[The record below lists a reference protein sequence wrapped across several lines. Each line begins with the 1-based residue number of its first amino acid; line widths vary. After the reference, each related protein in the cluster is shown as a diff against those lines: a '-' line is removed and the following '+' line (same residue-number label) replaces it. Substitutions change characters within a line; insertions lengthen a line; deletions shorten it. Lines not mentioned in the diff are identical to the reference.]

1 MMPEQASSRAFA
13 HHMLREIYEQ
23 PAAIARTLDFYLTHE
38 SLPGESLAGE
48 SLAGESLAGEGEAA
62 FRDRPLG
69 AVAELLGR
77 HPDLIIAASGSSRHA
92 GLAAEILLED
102 LAGLAVDVEYAS
114 EYACRAAA
122 ARRHPERPSP
132 VMVLSQSGETADTLA
147 ALREAARRRHPTIA
161 VTNVAGSTMAR
172 EAAVDLPTLAGVERA
187 IPATKSFTT
196 QLTLMVILAA
206 LAAHVRRDRPCAEEY
221 PCTISAAQIASLLA
235 ALRAVPSAIAAQLPA
250 WERQIAGLAPLY
262 ADARTFLYLGR
273 GVHYAIAREG
283 ALKLKESS
291 YLHAEGYP
299 SGELK
304 HGPNALVS
312 PEVPLVMLATV
323 DPADAESA
331 LRYEKTVALLEDMRR
346 QGARVL
352 ALANSGDATVAAL
365 ATHMIEVEPA
375 AEALLPILEVV
386 PLQLFAYF
394 MALSH
399 GVNVDHPR
407 NLTKA
412 VVAE

>member
-1 MMPEQASSRAFA
+1 MPLQSSERSFR

-23 PAAIARTLDFYLTHE
+23 PAAIARTLDHYLD
-38 SLPGESLAGE
+38 LAGA
-48 SLAGESLAGEGEAA
+48 SPV
-62 FRDRPLG
+62 FRDEPLH
-69 AVAELLGR
+69 AVAELFR
-77 HPDLIIAASGSSRHA
+77 KHPDLIITASGSSRHA

-102 LAGLAVDVEYAS
+102 LAGLMVDVEYAS
-114 EYACRAAA
+114 EYACRSTHL
-122 ARRHPERPSP
+122 RRHPECPSP

-147 ALREAARRRHPTIA
+147 ALREANRRGHPTIA
-161 VTNVAGSTMAR
+161 VTNVAGSTMMQ
-172 EAAVDLPTLAGVERA
+172 EAAVPLCTQAGVELA

-196 QLTLMVILAA
+196 QLTLMLVLA
-206 LAAHVRRDRPCAEEY
+206 
-221 PCTISAAQIASLLA
+221 LLA
-235 ALRAVPSAIAAQLPA
+235 ARERGSLPSEDIGEALEALAGVPESIAAQLPA
-250 WERQIAGLAPLY
+250 WERMIAGLAQQY

-312 PEVPLVMLATV
+312 PQVPLVVLATV
-323 DPADAESA
+323 DQDDPESL
-331 LRYEKTVALLEDMRR
+331 LRYEKTVSLLYDMRE

-352 ALANSGDATVAAL
+352 ALANSGDATIPAL
-365 ATHMIEVEPA
+365 VSHTIAIDPATES
-375 AEALLPILEVV
+375 LLPISEVV

-394 MALSH
+394 MALNH
-399 GVNVDHPR
+399 GVDVDRPR

-412 VVAE
+412 VTTE

>member
-1 MMPEQASSRAFA
+1 MPLQSEPQPGPRTFR

-23 PAAIARTLDFYLTHE
+23 PAAIARTLEHYLD
-38 SLPGESLAGE
+38 LAGA
-48 SLAGESLAGEGEAA
+48 SPV
-62 FRDRPLG
+62 FRDEPLH
-69 AVAELLGR
+69 AVAELLR
-77 HPDLIIAASGSSRHA
+77 KHPDLIITASGSSRHA

-102 LAGLAVDVEYAS
+102 LAGLMVDVEYAS
-114 EYACRAAA
+114 EYACRSTHL
-122 ARRHPERPSP
+122 RRHPENPSP
-132 VMVLSQSGETADTLA
+132 VLVLSQSGETADTLA
-147 ALREAARRRHPTIA
+147 ALREANRRGHPTIA
-161 VTNVAGSTMAR
+161 VTNVAGSTMMQ
-172 EAAVDLPTLAGVERA
+172 EATVGLCTLAGVELA

-196 QLTLMVILAA
+196 QLTLMLVLA
-206 LAAHVRRDRPCAEEY
+206 
-221 PCTISAAQIASLLA
+221 LLA
-235 ALRAVPSAIAAQLPA
+235 ATERRSLPSEDVAEALEALASVPESIAAQLPA
-250 WERQIAGLAPLY
+250 WERMIAGLAQQY
-262 ADARTFLYLGR
+262 SDAKTFLYLGR

-312 PEVPLVMLATV
+312 PQVPLVVLATV
-323 DPADAESA
+323 DKDDPESL
-331 LRYEKTVALLEDMRR
+331 LRYEKTVSLLYDMRE

-352 ALANSGDATVAAL
+352 VLANSDDTTIPAL
-365 ATHMIEVEPA
+365 ASDTIPIDPA
-375 AEALLPILEVV
+375 TESLLPISEVV

-399 GVNVDHPR
+399 GVNVDRPR

-412 VVAE
+412 VITE

>member
-1 MMPEQASSRAFA
+1 MSHQSPPRSFP

-23 PAAIARTLDFYLTHE
+23 PAAIARTLEYYLDLTANV
-38 SLPGESLAGE
+38 PT
-48 SLAGESLAGEGEAA
+48 
-62 FRDRPLG
+62 FRDERLN
-69 AVAELLGR
+69 AVAALLR
-77 HPDLIIAASGSSRHA
+77 QHPDLIIAASGSSRHA

-102 LAGLAVDVEYAS
+102 LAGLVVDVEYAS
-114 EYACRAAA
+114 EYACRSTTL
-122 ARRHPERPSP
+122 RRHPDNPSP
-132 VMVLSQSGETADTLA
+132 VLVLSQSGETADTLA
-147 ALREAARRRHPTIA
+147 ALREAARRGHPTIA
-161 VTNVAGSTMAR
+161 VTNVHGSTMAR
-172 EAAVDLPTLAGVERA
+172 EATVDLATLAGVELA

-196 QLTLMVILAA
+196 QLALIVVLA
-206 LAAHVRRDRPCAEEY
+206 
-221 PCTISAAQIASLLA
+221 LLA
-235 ALRAVPSAIAAQLPA
+235 ARERRALPSGEIAGRLTALVQVAGSIATQLPA
-250 WERQIAGLAPLY
+250 WERTIAAIAPTY

-312 PEVPLVMLATV
+312 PEVPLVVLATV
-323 DPADAESA
+323 DTDDPESL
-331 LRYEKTVALLEDMRR
+331 LRYEKTVSLLYDMRE

-352 ALANSGDATVAAL
+352 ALANSGDATIASL
-365 ATHMIEVEPA
+365 ASHTIAIEPA
-375 AEALLPILEVV
+375 AEALLPISEVV

-394 MALSH
+394 MAVSH
-399 GVNVDHPR
+399 GVDVDRPR

-412 VVAE
+412 VTTE